1 MGAPAFLKLED
12 VPEDTEKQRFAL
24 SRSEKR
30 PDGADDL
37 LAMQEPF
44 LKGEEVE
51 GDLVLPAA
59 DNSSLPECN

>member
-1 MGAPAFLKLED
+1 MGAPAFLTLEVD
-12 VPEDTEKQRFAL
+12 VTQNFHVFAG
-24 SRSEKR
+24 SHSEKR
-30 PDGADDL
+30 LDGVDDL

-59 DNSSLPECN
+59 DNSSLPECY